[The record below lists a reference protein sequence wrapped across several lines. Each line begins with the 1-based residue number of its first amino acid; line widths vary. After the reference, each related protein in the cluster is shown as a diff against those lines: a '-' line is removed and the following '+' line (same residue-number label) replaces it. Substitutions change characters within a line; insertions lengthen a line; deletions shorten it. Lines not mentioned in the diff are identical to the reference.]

1 VATSAQSGR
10 LSGVTSP
17 QPVSGPPRELLARL
31 RSWWNDP
38 VGAPLVVATSGST
51 GEPKRVRLSRRALA
65 ASATATAS
73 RLGGPGQW
81 LLDLPVERV
90 AGLQV
95 LVRSIAAGTEPVVA
109 AEYGSLDAAV
119 AALDEDRAYTAVVP
133 TQLHRLA
140 ASGRL
145 SLLGRFDAVL
155 VGGAVL
161 PAELRTR
168 AADEGVRVV
177 ETYGMTETGGGCVY
191 DAVPL
196 DGVGVRIDVDGR
208 IHLAGPMLF
217 DGYEGDPAA
226 TAEALVDGWFRT
238 EDLGR
243 LDDDGRLVVLGRVDD
258 VVVSGGV
265 NVPLPAV
272 TDELLGVPGVRDA
285 IAVGVPDPEW
295 GTAVVACVVA
305 DPVPDLDTVRDRMA
319 VRLPREWVP
328 RAVVPVDALPRLA
341 GDKVDRQA
349 LRRLAEQ
356 AWRS

>member
-1 VATSAQSGR
+1 MTSLR
-10 LSGVTSP
+10 
-17 QPVSGPPRELLARL
+17 PVSGPPRELLARL
-31 RSWWNDP
+31 RSWWDDP
-38 VGAPLVVATSGST
+38 DGPPLIVTTSGST
-51 GEPKRVRLSRRALA
+51 GEPKRVRLSRRALE

-81 LLDLPVERV
+81 LLDLPVDRV

-95 LVRSIAAGTEPVVA
+95 LVRSLAAGTVPVVA
-109 AEYGSLDAAV
+109 AEYGSLDTAV
-119 AALDEDRAYTAVVP
+119 AALDADRTYTAVVP

-140 ASGRL
+140 ESGRL
-145 SLLGRFDAVL
+145 SLLRRFDAVL
-155 VGGAVL
+155 VGGAVMA
-161 PAELRTR
+161 PDLRRR

-177 ETYGMTETGGGCVY
+177 ETYGMTETGGGCIY
-191 DAVPL
+191 DALPL

-238 EDLGR
+238 DDLGR

-265 NVPLPAV
+265 NVPLPTV
-272 TDELLGVPGVRDA
+272 TDELLGVPGVSDA
-285 IAVGVPDPEW
+285 IAVGVPDAEW

-305 DPVPDLDTVRDRMA
+305 DPVPDLDAVRDRMA

-328 RAVVPVDALPRLA
+328 RAVVRVDAIPRLA
-341 GDKVDRQA
+341 GDKIDRPA
-349 LRRLAEQ
+349 VRRLAEKE
-356 AWRS
+356 WRT

>member
-1 VATSAQSGR
+1 M
-10 LSGVTSP
+10 TSP
-17 QPVSGPPRELLARL
+17 QPVSGPPRELLTRL
-31 RSWWNDP
+31 RSWWDDP
-38 VGAPLVVATSGST
+38 DGPSLVVATSGST

-81 LLDLPVERV
+81 LLDLPVDRV

-109 AEYGSLDAAV
+109 SEYGSLDDAV
-119 AALDEDRAYTAVVP
+119 AALDKDRAYTAVVP

-145 SLLGRFDAVL
+145 SLLRRFDAVL
-155 VGGAVL
+155 VGGA
-161 PAELRTR
+161 AMSADLRKQ
-168 AADEGVRVV
+168 AADEGVRAVA
-177 ETYGMTETGGGCVY
+177 TYGMTETAGGCVY

-208 IHLAGPMLF
+208 IHLAGPVLF
-217 DGYEGDPAA
+217 DGYEGDPAS
-226 TAEALVDGWFRT
+226 TAEVLADGWFRT
-238 EDLGR
+238 GDLGR

-272 TDELLGVPGVRDA
+272 TDALLGVPGVRDA
-285 IAVGVPDPEW
+285 IAVGVPDAEW
-295 GTAVVACVVA
+295 GTVVVACVVG
-305 DPVPDLDTVRDRMA
+305 DPVPPDLATVRDRIA
-319 VRLPREWVP
+319 VRLPREWTP
-328 RAVVPVDALPRLA
+328 RAVVGVDAIPRLA
-341 GDKVDRQA
+341 GGKVDRQTV
-349 LRRLAEQ
+349 RQMAELE
-356 AWRS
+356 WRS